1 MRKMAR
7 GLTKNNKG
15 RIIEV
20 NYGSKETLPVDILEV
35 RNVTKRYAA
44 HTALNNVSINVPQN
58 TIYGLLGPNG
68 AGKTS
73 LIRIITQIT
82 GADEG
87 EVFFEGQPMMPSHT
101 NAIGYLPEERG
112 LYRKMKVG
120 EQLVY
125 LAQLRGLS
133 SAEAKSRIK
142 AWFTR
147 LDLSAWW
154 NKNVEDLSKGM
165 QQKVQFIAAVLHQ
178 PRLIIL
184 DEPFSGF
191 DPVNANLIRDEI
203 LELRKQGS
211 TIIFSTHRMET
222 VEELC
227 EYVAL
232 INKSEKVIEGRKVD
246 IKEQYKMHTFALQ
259 TDQPLQSLG
268 EGYELL
274 GTAPVAE
281 GIGFV
286 NQIKI
291 ASGDTNGLLLAA
303 TRQANVLSFT
313 ENIPGMSDIFI
324 RLVSGKE

>member
-1 MRKMAR
+1 
-7 GLTKNNKG
+7 
-15 RIIEV
+15 
-20 NYGSKETLPVDILEV
+20 VDILEV

-44 HTALNNVSINVPQN
+44 HTALDQVSIKVAQN

-87 EVFFEGQPMMPSHT
+87 EVLFEGKQMQPNDT
-101 NAIGYLPEERG
+101 KAIGYLPEERG

-125 LAQLRGLS
+125 LAQLRGLT
-133 SAEAKSRIK
+133 SAEAKLRIK

-147 LDLSAWW
+147 LDLTSWW

-184 DEPFSGF
+184 DEPFSGL
-191 DPVNANLIRDEI
+191 DPVNANLLRDEV

-232 INKSEKVIEGRKVD
+232 INKSQKVIEGKKVD
-246 IKEQYKMHTFALQ
+246 IKNQYKTHTFAIE
-259 TDQPLQSLG
+259 TDQPLQALG

-274 GTAPVAE
+274 GTAPME
-281 GIGFV
+281 ENGTFI
-286 NQIKI
+286 NQVRII
-291 ASGDTNGLLLAA
+291 AGNNNGLLLAA
-303 TRQANVLSFT
+303 SQQANICSFN
-313 ENIPGMSDIFI
+313 ENIPDMSDIFI
-324 RLVSGKE
+324 RLVNG

>member
-1 MRKMAR
+1 
-7 GLTKNNKG
+7 
-15 RIIEV
+15 
-20 NYGSKETLPVDILEV
+20 VDILEV

-44 HTALNNVSINVPQN
+44 HTALDNVSINVPRD

-87 EVFFEGQPMMPSHT
+87 EVLFNGAPMLPSHT
-101 NAIGYLPEERG
+101 NEIGYLPEERG

-125 LAQLRGLS
+125 LGQLRGLS
-133 SAEAKSRIK
+133 SAEAKQRIK
-142 AWFTR
+142 GWFAR
-147 LDLSAWW
+147 LDLANWW

-184 DEPFSGF
+184 DEPFSGL
-191 DPVNANLIRDEI
+191 DPVNANLLRDEV

-232 INKSEKVIEGRKVD
+232 INKSRKVIEGKKVD
-246 IKEQYKMHTFALQ
+246 IKNQYKAHTFSLE
-259 TDQPLQSLG
+259 TDQPLQALG
-268 EGYELL
+268 DGYELL
-274 GTAPVAE
+274 ASAPKPGAGTHV
-281 GIGFV
+281 GQVRITD
-286 NQIKI
+286 
-291 ASGDTNGLLLAA
+291 GDTNGLLLAA
-303 TRQANVLSFT
+303 SRQANVVAFS
-313 ENIPGMSDIFI
+313 EDIPGMSDIFI
-324 RLVSGKE
+324 KLVNG